1 MPTRTG
7 PGSSFFDVLTA
18 AVEDLAETGYDSQER
33 VDRWMRELREAA
45 VRSMIDPASLEQ
57 MLRDGLA
64 TTYRKMVDLG
74 GVLRFNPGVERFT
87 LERVRPAMRA
97 ELDRRI
103 SASANLIK
111 LNRQQAIDKTL
122 QRFQGWSTSIPKGG
136 ISGETKSEVK
146 AVVRKSLKQ
155 LPYEERRVLIDQGHK
170 LTAAISEIMASDGG
184 AIAGTWRSNFR
195 QAGYDYRED
204 HKERDGRVYLIRD
217 SWAHRAGLVK
227 KGKAGYY
234 DDVTAVGQEPFCR
247 CYMIWIYNLR
257 ELPEEMI
264 TLRGKEGLQSAR
276 GFEEV
281 RAARNARA
289 DSAIADGHGTTVA
302 NRGISHLGSRGVGTQ
317 AACGNARAHMTY
329 AKEVFRTIPADQQC
343 KRCAEKL
350 TKWDEIRARTSR
362 ADDDVLMPPRPKV
375 GHEANLLRL
384 ERLRDRVM

>member
-1 MPTRTG
+1 MPSKTG

-18 AVEDLAETGYDSQER
+18 AVDDLAETGYDSQER

-64 TTYRKMVDLG
+64 TTYRKMVDQG
-74 GVLRFNPGVERFT
+74 GVLRFNPGVERYT
-87 LERVRPAMRA
+87 LEKVRPAMRA

-111 LNRQQAIDKTL
+111 LNRQEAIDNTL
-122 QRFQGWSTSIPKGG
+122 RRFQGWSTSIPKGG
-136 ISGETKSEVK
+136 VSGETKSEVK
-146 AVVRKSLKQ
+146 TVVRKSLKQ
-155 LPYEERRVLIDQGHK
+155 LPFEERRVLIDQGHK
-170 LTAAISEIMASDGG
+170 LTAAISEIVASDGG
-184 AIAGTWRSNFR
+184 AIAGIWRSNWR
-195 QAGYDYRED
+195 QPGYDYREP
-204 HKERDGRVYLIRD
+204 HKERDGKVYLIRD

-234 DDVTAVGQEPFCR
+234 DEVTAVGQEPFCR
-247 CYMIWIYNLR
+247 CYMVWVYNLR
-257 ELPEEMI
+257 DLPEDML
-264 TLRGKEGLQSAR
+264 TARGREGLESAR

-281 RAARNARA
+281 KAARHARA
-289 DSAIADGHGTTVA
+289 DSAIADGPSNVSNAGV
-302 NRGISHLGSRGVGTQ
+302 IHLGSRGPGSA
-317 AACGNARAHMTY
+317 AACGNTRAHMTME
-329 AKEVFRTIPADQQC
+329 KERFRALSSDSQC

-350 TKWDEIRARTSR
+350 AKWDEIKARTQR